1 MIIISSKTTESSGR
15 PDAPYEQE
23 QFSGY
28 NLEDLQLE
36 KVLES
41 QCMRRFILPLWMDWD
56 IPGIDFILRRRATS
70 KRPLYKIS
78 SQRAFTSTSHADN
91 VEKPSQHNVAI
102 ETVVVF
108 SFGSTIASTAAQ
120 TDTYLMTLLT
130 FQRAL
135 LVQRCSTL
143 LKTFF

>member
-41 QCMRRFILPLWMDWD
+41 QCMRRFIQPLWMDWD

-70 KRPLYKIS
+70 KRRLPTDHTKSALKGLLLAKTLHVAS
-78 SQRAFTSTSHADN
+78 RQRRKTVTTQYNHWNCCHFQFRLNYCFDCNTNGHFT
-91 VEKPSQHNVAI
+91 
-102 ETVVVF
+102 
-108 SFGSTIASTAAQ
+108 GSTHRTTWA
-120 TDTYLMTLLT
+120 TYAW
-130 FQRAL
+130 RY
-135 LVQRCSTL
+135 
-143 LKTFF
+143 